1 MYGNFKKIF
10 YFIGVKSE
18 CLPMCQY
25 NASLSEI
32 RPLTALC
39 TEDMGRITKCASGI
53 FEIKNFIN
61 IFLEISLPFE
71 ITKIKFFRWER
82 SFTMLCQT
90 RSIH

>member
-1 MYGNFKKIF
+1 MINKDVVHELVRIDYNLKINVWKF
-10 YFIGVKSE
+10 TVKYFFFLGVKSE

-53 FEIKNFIN
+53 FEK
-61 IFLEISLPFE
+61 
-71 ITKIKFFRWER
+71 
-82 SFTMLCQT
+82 
-90 RSIH
+90 

>member
-1 MYGNFKKIF
+1 MYGNFKKK
-10 YFIGVKSE
+10 YFFFLGVKSE

-53 FEIKNFIN
+53 FEK
-61 IFLEISLPFE
+61 
-71 ITKIKFFRWER
+71 
-82 SFTMLCQT
+82 
-90 RSIH
+90 